1 MTDLQGHSTVVFN
14 EVDLIELKPDTAQ
27 MFFSICWYR
36 GIMYVFVQRRTET
49 TVTAALCQRMNT
61 VESDIT
67 DITECRLGSFLPKIS
82 IYFGMQIE
90 VISVFHWCVTHRKKL
105 KKSSIPGNLLGS
117 VNLESNPKK

>member
-67 DITECRLGSFLPKIS
+67 ECCRLGSFLPKIS

-90 VISVFHWCVTHRKKL
+90 VYLCFPLVCHTQKKL